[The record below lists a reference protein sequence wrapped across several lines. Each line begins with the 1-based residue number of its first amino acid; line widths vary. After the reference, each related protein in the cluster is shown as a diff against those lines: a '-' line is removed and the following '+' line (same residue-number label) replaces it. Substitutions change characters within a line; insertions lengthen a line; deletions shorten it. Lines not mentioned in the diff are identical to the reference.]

1 MSEVGFESLCQF
13 APREHDAAAATGAF
27 QPNVRAE
34 TRHDLFVGAAGMLL
48 SQAEVIVEL
57 QVGEHGG
64 MENGE
69 WRIEVE
75 IVLTMGIIK

>member
-1 MSEVGFESLCQF
+1 
-13 APREHDAAAATGAF
+13 
-27 QPNVRAE
+27 
-34 TRHDLFVGAAGMLL
+34 MLL